1 MKIVFLFVDGVGLGG
16 PDPSVNPCMDD
27 GLGLLRFHENGK
39 RVSEIPLGGAL
50 VSADACLGVEGLPQS
65 ATGQTALFTG
75 LNASKLLNRHLPG
88 YPNEILRNALRERS
102 VLKRATEAGLR
113 SAFVNAYRPLFFG
126 LKETTKWRLSATTV
140 ATLAAGLPFFS
151 TDDLAAKKCL
161 YHDFTNE
168 ALVRRGFDLP
178 LWTPEKAGKIMQA
191 VSDSYD
197 FLLYEYFLTDK
208 AGHGMDRALAV
219 NEMRKLDR
227 FVSSL
232 LESVRLDETL
242 VLLTSDHG
250 NIEDLTVKTH
260 TRNNVPVIAWGRES
274 ERIADKVRSIADVTP
289 ALMELLADAET
300 LGKDA

>member
-1 MKIVFLFVDGVGLGG
+1 MKIVFLFVDGVGLGSA
-16 PDPSVNPCMDD
+16 DPSVNPCMDES
-27 GLGLLRFHENGK
+27 LGLLRFHENGK
-39 RVSEIPLGGAL
+39 RMAEIPLGGAL
-50 VSADACLGVEGLPQS
+50 VSTDACLGVEGLPQS

-75 LNASKLLNRHLPG
+75 LNAPKLLDRHLPG
-88 YPNEILRNALRERS
+88 YPNEILRNALREHS
-102 VLKRATEAGLR
+102 VLKRVAEAGLR
-113 SAFVNAYRPLFFG
+113 VAFVNAYRPLFFG

-151 TDDLAAKKCL
+151 TDDLGAEKCL

-178 LWTPEKAGKIMQA
+178 LWTPEQAGKIMKA
-191 VSDSYD
+191 VSDSLD

-208 AGHGMDRALAV
+208 AGHGRDRALAV
-219 NEMRKLDR
+219 GEMRKLDR

-232 LESVRLDETL
+232 LESVRLNETL
-242 VLLTSDHG
+242 VLLASDHG

-260 TRNNVPVIAWGRES
+260 TRNRVPVIAWGRGR

-289 ALMELLADAET
+289 ALLELLEEGGTPAE
-300 LGKDA
+300 GA